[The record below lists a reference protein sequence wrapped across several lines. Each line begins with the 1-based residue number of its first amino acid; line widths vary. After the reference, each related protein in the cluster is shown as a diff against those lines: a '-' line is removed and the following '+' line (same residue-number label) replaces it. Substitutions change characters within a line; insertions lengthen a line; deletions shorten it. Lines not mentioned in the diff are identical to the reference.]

1 MGDPGARVCS
11 VAAALAV
18 VGERWSLLALREVF
32 YGVRRF
38 DAIARN
44 TGAPRDILSARLK
57 ALVEHGVLER
67 VRYNDHPPRYE
78 YRLTGK
84 GRDLRPVLLSLMK
97 WGDRYLLGEPP
108 VVWEHHCG
116 ADLDPTLVC
125 RSCGEEVT
133 GRDLSPRFS
142 APLRS

>member
-1 MGDPGARVCS
+1 VCS
-11 VAAALAV
+11 VAAGLAV

-57 ALVEHGVLER
+57 GLIEHGVLER
-67 VRYNDHPPRYE
+67 SPYSDRPPRYE
-78 YRLTGK
+78 YRLTDK
-84 GRDLRPVLLSLMK
+84 GRDLRPVLLALMK
-97 WGDRYLLGEPP
+97 WADRHVMAEPP
-108 VVWEHHCG
+108 VVWEHECG

-133 GRDLSPRFS
+133 GRDLAPRFS
-142 APLRS
+142 SQES